1 MGPRHKRAPVKI
13 QKLSVMLPI
22 YLQDSGCFVKMD
34 RIDWSLLEVYKDK
47 ESGDMIGKKIP
58 FKVEFV

>member
-1 MGPRHKRAPVKI
+1 
-13 QKLSVMLPI
+13 MLPT
-22 YLQDSGCFVKMD
+22 YLQDSGYFIKID

-47 ESGDMIGKKIP
+47 ESGNMIGQKIA